1 MANPLKIGKYTIVER
16 IGRGGMGYVY
26 RAVDPFL
33 KRDVALKTMLKDV
46 SEDPDLRTRFVR
58 EAQSAGGLRHPN
70 IVTIYDLG
78 EDEEGCPFIAMEFL
92 TGTDLEQI
100 IKNKIELLLPKKLDI
115 LIQTSIGLGYA
126 HNNGIVH
133 RDIKPANIR
142 LLDNGDV
149 KIMDFGIAKIS
160 ASHFTRTGMIM
171 GTPHYMAPEQIRGEK
186 VDRRADIF
194 SLGVVLYE
202 LLSYRKPFP
211 GDNPTTVLFKI
222 IHSEPEPLTDGQFV
236 APESLEDVIQRA
248 LAKKQED
255 RYQTCDELTD
265 HLLQVLGQI
274 QEADPAAMQQR
285 SGTPIPFSGGR
296 TPLPSQRRTPRPGT
310 TPSGSGTTPPRPSTE
325 IMTPKTKVAAT
336 AVAATQTPPPILAEA
351 EYPPSATVITPI
363 PSLTP
368 RTGPTLPDYNE
379 VPPQPILN
387 PVRQPS
393 PILSPQTRKFLL
405 IATGAILSTILFAAL
420 LIALWNKIQTPEP
433 APPAIVVP
441 IKGPDPAPV
450 VKPEKKEIP
459 PAAVT
464 VLTGWI
470 SLNILPWAEIRE
482 VKDEKGNPISSPAM
496 ITPCKLEL
504 PIGKYQIVLANPQY
518 KNLTLDV
525 EIQNNLTTVVKKKME
540 GFDYARAV
548 DSLDL

>member
-1 MANPLKIGKYTIVER
+1 MAHPQKIGKYTIIER

-26 RAVDPFL
+26 KAVDPFL

-78 EDEEGCPFIAMEFL
+78 EDEEGCPYIAMEFL

-115 LIQTSIGLGYA
+115 LIQTSIGLGFA

-202 LLSYRKPFP
+202 LLTFRKPFP

-222 IHSEPEPLTDGQFV
+222 IHSEADPVADGEFVPPEG
-236 APESLEDVIQRA
+236 LEQIIQRA
-248 LAKKQED
+248 LAKNQED

-265 HLLQVLGQI
+265 DLLQVLGRV
-274 QEADPAAMQQR
+274 QESDPAAQ
-285 SGTPIPFSGGR
+285 SIPGMSIPYASGR
-296 TPLPSQRRTPRPGT
+296 TPLPSQRRTPI
-310 TPSGSGTTPPRPSTE
+310 PSTTPPRLPTDVV
-325 IMTPKTKVAAT
+325 PKTKVAAT
-336 AVAATQTPPPILAEA
+336 AVAAVHTPPPIINDVQ
-351 EYPPSATVITPI
+351 PPPPPEGTAITP
-363 PSLTP
+363 PPGLTQK
-368 RTGPTLPDYNE
+368 TGPTLPSYKEAEPVPIIGSRTAQQQILTPDARKWLLMAAAIIFGVALVSVIAFIGWRNLQPDQATPPPVVKTVPPPAEKSVPKKE
-379 VPPQPILN
+379 VP
-387 PVRQPS
+387 S
-393 PILSPQTRKFLL
+393 
-405 IATGAILSTILFAAL
+405 
-420 LIALWNKIQTPEP
+420 
-433 APPAIVVP
+433 
-441 IKGPDPAPV
+441 PAPV
-450 VKPEKKEIP
+450 PILKGSV
-459 PAAVT
+459 
-464 VLTGWI
+464 
-470 SLNILPWAEIRE
+470 SLNIHPWAEIQE
-482 VKDEKGNPISSPAM
+482 IKDEQGKLHPSPAM
-496 ITPCKLEL
+496 TTPCKLDL
-504 PIGKYQIVLANPQY
+504 PVGKYTILLANPQF
-518 KNLTLDV
+518 KPVTLQIEVRSND
-525 EIQNNLTTVVKKKME
+525 ITVINKKME

-548 DSLDL
+548 DSLQL

>member
-1 MANPLKIGKYTIVER
+1 MANPQKIGKYTIIER

-100 IKNKIELLLPKKLDI
+100 IKNKIDLLLPKKLDI

-202 LLSYRKPFP
+202 LLSFRKPFP

-222 IHSEPEPLTDGQFV
+222 IHSEPDPITDGQFV
-236 APESLEDVIQRA
+236 PPEGLEDVIHRA
-248 LAKKQED
+248 LAKNQEE
-255 RYQTCDELTD
+255 RYQTCEDLTD

-274 QEADPAAMQQR
+274 QDADAAIQQV
-285 SGTPIPFSGGR
+285 SGTPFPFSVGR

-310 TPSGSGTTPPRPSTE
+310 APPGSGTTPPRLPTDV
-325 IMTPKTKVAAT
+325 MTPKTKVAAT
-336 AVAATQTPPPILAEA
+336 VVAATQTPPPLLGEV
-351 EYPPSATVITPI
+351 EVPPASTRTAPDPSYTPK
-363 PSLTP
+363 
-368 RTGPTLPDYNE
+368 TGPTIPAYDL

-387 PVRQPS
+387 PIRQHA
-393 PILSPQTRKFLL
+393 PILTPQRRKWLL
-405 IATGAILSTILFAAL
+405 ISIGGILSTILFAAM
-420 LIALWNKIQTPEP
+420 LITIWNKTRTPEP
-433 APPAIVVP
+433 ASPAILEP
-441 IKGPDPAPV
+441 IRRPEPAPV

-459 PAAVT
+459 PAPVAI
-464 VLTGWI
+464 LKGWI
-470 SLNILPWAEIRE
+470 SLNILPWAEIQQ
-482 VKDEKGNPISSPAM
+482 VKDQKGNSISPPAI

-504 PIGKYQIVLANPQY
+504 PVGKYQIVLANPQY
-518 KNLTLDV
+518 KTLTLDI

>member
-1 MANPLKIGKYTIVER
+1 MANPQKIGKYTIIER

-100 IKNKIELLLPKKLDI
+100 IKNKIDLLLPKKLDI

-126 HNNGIVH
+126 HQNGIVH

-202 LLSYRKPFP
+202 LLTFRKPFP

-236 APESLEDVIQRA
+236 SPEGLEDVIQRA
-248 LAKKQED
+248 LAKNQEE
-255 RYQTCDELTD
+255 RYQTCEELTD
-265 HLLQVLGQI
+265 HLLQVLGRI
-274 QEADPAAMQQR
+274 QETETAIQQA
-285 SGTPIPFSGGR
+285 SGTPVPFSAGR

-310 TPSGSGTTPPRPSTE
+310 TPPVSSTTPPRLPTE
-325 IMTPKTKVAAT
+325 SMTPKTKVAAT
-336 AVAATQTPPPILAEA
+336 VVSATQTPPPLLDEVEISPEA
-351 EYPPSATVITPI
+351 TGIDPSYTPK
-363 PSLTP
+363 
-368 RTGPTLPDYNE
+368 TGPAIPNYNE
-379 VPPQPILN
+379 VPPE
-387 PVRQPS
+387 
-393 PILSPQTRKFLL
+393 PILSPVPQPTPILTPQTRKLL
-405 IATGAILSTILFAAL
+405 LVSIGGILSMIVFVAVLITI
-420 LIALWNKIQTPEP
+420 WNKIRTPEP
-433 APPAIVVP
+433 PPPAIVNP
-441 IKGPDPAPV
+441 IQRPQPAPV

-459 PAAVT
+459 PAPVV
-464 VLTGWI
+464 VLKGWI
-470 SLNILPWAEIRE
+470 SLNILPWAEIQR
-482 VKDEKGNPISSPAM
+482 VTDEKGNSISSPAT

-504 PIGKYQIVLANPQY
+504 PVGKYQIVLANPQY
-518 KNLTLDV
+518 KTLTLDV
-525 EIQNNLTTVVKKKME
+525 EIQNNLTTVIKKKME

>member
-1 MANPLKIGKYTIVER
+1 MANPQKIGKYSIIER

-100 IKNKIELLLPKKLDI
+100 IKNKIDLLLPKKLDI

-126 HNNGIVH
+126 HQNGIVH

-202 LLSYRKPFP
+202 LLTFRKPFP

-236 APESLEDVIQRA
+236 SPEGLEDVIRRA
-248 LAKKQED
+248 LAKTQEE
-255 RYQTCDELTD
+255 RYQTCEELSD

-274 QEADPAAMQQR
+274 QDVDAAIQQA
-285 SGTPIPFSGGR
+285 SGTPVPFSVGR

-310 TPSGSGTTPPRPSTE
+310 VPPGSSTTPPRLPTE
-325 IMTPKTKVAAT
+325 SMTPKTKVAAT
-336 AVAATQTPPPILAEA
+336 VVAATQTPPPLLGEIEIAPDRTA
-351 EYPPSATVITPI
+351 MTPDR
-363 PSLTP
+363 SYTP
-368 RTGPTLPDYNE
+368 KTGPAISTYNE
-379 VPPQPILN
+379 VPPQPILS

-393 PILSPQTRKFLL
+393 PLLTPQTRKWLL
-405 IATGAILSTILFAAL
+405 ISIGGILSMILFVAL
-420 LIALWNKIQTPEP
+420 LVTIWNKIRTPEP
-433 APPAIVVP
+433 APPAVMGP
-441 IKGPDPAPV
+441 IQQPEPAPD

-459 PAAVT
+459 PPPVP
-464 VLTGWI
+464 VLKGWI
-470 SLNILPWAEIRE
+470 SLNILPWAEIQQ
-482 VKDEKGNPISSPAM
+482 VTDEKGNSISSPATT
-496 ITPCKLEL
+496 TPCKLEL
-504 PIGKYQIVLANPQY
+504 PVGKYQIVLANPQY
-518 KNLTLDV
+518 KTLTLDV
-525 EIQNNLTTVVKKKME
+525 EIHNNLTTVVKKKME

>member
-1 MANPLKIGKYTIVER
+1 MANPQKIGKYTIVER

-33 KRDVALKTMLKDV
+33 KRDIALKTMLKDV

-78 EDEEGCPFIAMEFL
+78 EDEEGCPYIAMEFL

-100 IKNKIELLLPKKLDI
+100 IKNKIELLLPKKLDV

-202 LLSYRKPFP
+202 LLSFRKPFP

-222 IHSEPEPLTDGQFV
+222 IHSEPDPLTDGQFV
-236 APESLEDVIQRA
+236 PPEGLEDVIHRA
-248 LAKKQED
+248 LAKNQEE
-255 RYQTCDELTD
+255 RYQTCEELTD
-265 HLLQVLGQI
+265 DLLQVLGQI
-274 QEADPAAMQQR
+274 QQADPTLLSS
-285 SGTPIPFSGGR
+285 SGTPLPFAGGR

-310 TPSGSGTTPPRPSTE
+310 APSGLITPRPSTE
-325 IMTPKTKVAAT
+325 VMTPKTKVAAT
-336 AVAATQTPPPILAEA
+336 VVSATQTPPPLLPEA
-351 EYPPSATVITPI
+351 EIQPGSTV
-363 PSLTP
+363 LTP
-368 RTGPTLPDYNE
+368 TALTPATGPALPNYNQ

-393 PILSPQTRKFLL
+393 PILAPETRKLLL
-405 IATGAILSTILFAAL
+405 ILSGAILSVIVFGAIL
-420 LIALWNKIQTPEP
+420 IGLWNKFRTLEP
-433 APPAIVVP
+433 APPAIVEP
-441 IKGPDPAPV
+441 IPRPEPAPV

-459 PAAVT
+459 PAPVT

-470 SLNILPWAEIRE
+470 SLNIQPWAEIRE
-482 VKDEKGNPISSPAM
+482 VKDEKGNPISSTAM
-496 ITPCKLEL
+496 ITPCKMEL
-504 PIGKYQIVLANPQY
+504 PVGKYRIVLANPQY
-518 KNLTLDV
+518 KTLTIDV
-525 EIQNNLTTVVKKKME
+525 EIQNNSTTVVKKTMD

>member
-1 MANPLKIGKYTIVER
+1 MANPEKIGKYTIVER

-33 KRDVALKTMLKDV
+33 KRDVALKTMLRDV
-46 SEDPDLRTRFVR
+46 SEDPELRTRFVR

-115 LIQTSIGLGYA
+115 LIQTSIGLGFA

-202 LLSYRKPFP
+202 LLTFRKPFP

-222 IHSEPEPLTDGQFV
+222 IHAEPDPLTDAEFV
-236 APESLEDVIQRA
+236 PPEGLDEIVQKA
-248 LAKKQED
+248 LAKD
-255 RYQTCDELTD
+255 VAARYETCEELTD
-265 HLLQVLGQI
+265 DLLRVLGRAQ
-274 QEADPAAMQQR
+274 QEAETSEPSASR
-285 SGTPIPFSGGR
+285 TPLPYSVGR
-296 TPLPSQRRTPRPGT
+296 TPLPSQRRTPIPGT
-310 TPSGSGTTPPRPSTE
+310 APPRPPTE
-325 IMTPKTKVAAT
+325 VMVPKTKVT
-336 AVAATQTPPPILAEA
+336 PSVATQTPPPVLANPEA
-351 EYPPSATVITPI
+351 SSAGTVITPI
-363 PSLTP
+363 PTP
-368 RTGPTLPDYNE
+368 PPHTSPTMPSYHQPDSDATRAQAPSMLPPE
-379 VPPQPILN
+379 
-387 PVRQPS
+387 S
-393 PILSPQTRKFLL
+393 RKLL
-405 IATGAILSTILFAAL
+405 LMAAAGIAIVMLFSIVAFMIWKNL
-420 LIALWNKIQTPEP
+420 RTPEP
-433 APPAIVVP
+433 APPAIVEPVQP
-441 IKGPDPAPV
+441 KPAPV
-450 VKPEKKEIP
+450 PKPVEKKEA
-459 PAAVT
+459 PAPAIVT
-464 VLTGWI
+464 GSIT
-470 SLNILPWAEIRE
+470 LNVQPWAEVRE
-482 VKDEKGNPISSPAM
+482 IQDEKGNLVPSDPL
-496 ITPCKLEL
+496 ITPCRLEL
-504 PIGKYQIVLANPQY
+504 GTGKYRIVLTNPQY
-518 KNLTLDV
+518 KPLTLQV
-525 EIQNNLTTVVKKKME
+525 EVRPNVTTVIKTKLE
-540 GFDYARAV
+540 GFDHARAA
-548 DSLDL
+548 DSLPL

>member
-1 MANPLKIGKYTIVER
+1 MANPQKIGKYTVIER

-26 RAVDPFL
+26 RATDPFL

-46 SEDPDLRTRFVR
+46 SEDPDLRTRFLR

-100 IKNKIELLLPKKLDI
+100 IKNKIELLLSKKLDI

-202 LLSYRKPFP
+202 LLSFRKPFP

-222 IHSEPEPLTDGQFV
+222 IHSEPEPITDGQLV
-236 APESLEDVIQRA
+236 PPEGLEEVIHRA
-248 LAKKQED
+248 LAKTQED
-255 RYQTCDELTD
+255 RYQTCEELTD
-265 HLLQVLGQI
+265 DLLQVLGQI
-274 QEADPAAMQQR
+274 QESDFAAMEAL
-285 SGTPIPFSGGR
+285 SGTPLPYSAR
-296 TPLPSQRRTPRPGT
+296 TPLPSQRRTPKPGT
-310 TPSGSGTTPPRPSTE
+310 GVPKSGTTPPRIPTE
-325 IMTPKTKVAAT
+325 VMTPQTKVAAT
-336 AVAATQTPPPILAEA
+336 AVAAAQTPPPLHTEA
-351 EYPPSATVITPI
+351 DVPASATFITP
-363 PSLTP
+363 PPGLTP
-368 RTGPTLPDYNE
+368 KTGPTIQAYNE

-387 PVRQPS
+387 PVRQPA
-393 PILSPQTRKFLL
+393 PFLTPETRKWLL
-405 IATGAILSTILFAAL
+405 VASGAILSVILFVSI
-420 LIALWNKIQTPEP
+420 LIALWNKIRAPEP
-433 APPAIVVP
+433 APPAIVEP
-441 IKGPDPAPV
+441 INRPDPAPV
-450 VKPEKKEIP
+450 IKPEKKETP
-459 PAAVT
+459 PAPVP

-470 SLNILPWAEIRE
+470 SLNIQPWAEIRE
-482 VKDEKGNPISSPAM
+482 VKDGKGNAISSSAL

-504 PIGKYQIVLANPQY
+504 PVGKYQIVLANPQY
-518 KNLTLDV
+518 KSLTIDV
-525 EIQNNLTTVVKKKME
+525 EIRNNSTTVVKKQME

>member
-1 MANPLKIGKYTIVER
+1 MSNQPEKIGKYTIVER

-46 SEDPDLRTRFVR
+46 SEDPELRTRFVR

-100 IKNKIELLLPKKLDI
+100 IKNKVELLLSKKLDV
-115 LIQTSIGLGYA
+115 LVQTSIGLGFA

-202 LLSYRKPFP
+202 LLTFRKPFP

-222 IHSEPEPLTDGQFV
+222 IHAEPDALTDAQFIP
-236 APESLEDVIQRA
+236 PEGLNEIVLKA
-248 LAKKQED
+248 LAKNQEE
-255 RYQTCDELTD
+255 RYQTCEELTD
-265 HLLQVLGQI
+265 DLIQVLTQVQ
-274 QEADPAAMQQR
+274 QESASTSTSAR
-285 SGTPIPFSGGR
+285 TPLPYSVGR
-296 TPLPSQRRTPRPGT
+296 TPLPSQRRTPIPGT
-310 TPSGSGTTPPRPSTE
+310 LPPRLPTE
-325 IMTPKTKVAAT
+325 VSVPKTKVSPVA
-336 AVAATQTPPPILAEA
+336 AATQTPPPILPAASESSAE
-351 EYPPSATVITPI
+351 TVMTP
-363 PSLTP
+363 TP
-368 RTGPTLPDYNE
+368 VPISKTGPTMPSYQKPADGGTSVE
-379 VPPQPILN
+379 KPATVPLLTPE
-387 PVRQPS
+387 S
-393 PILSPQTRKFLL
+393 RKLL
-405 IATGAILSTILFAAL
+405 ILGSAGIAVVVLFSL
-420 LIALWNKIQTPEP
+420 LAFTAWKKLRGGPEP
-433 APPAIVVP
+433 APSPAIVKPVQP
-441 IKGPDPAPV
+441 SPA
-450 VKPEKKEIP
+450 KPTEIKKEVP
-459 PAAVT
+459 PPVAAVT
-464 VLTGWI
+464 GLL
-470 SLNILPWAEIRE
+470 SLNVQPWAEIRE
-482 VKDEKGNPISSPAM
+482 IKDENGNMVPAKVLM
-496 ITPCKLEL
+496 TPCRLEI
-504 PIGKYQIVLANPQY
+504 PAGKYHIVLANPQY
-518 KNLTLDV
+518 KPLTLDV
-525 EIQNNLTTVVKKKME
+525 EVRPNATTVIKTKLE
-540 GFDYARAV
+540 GFDHARAAE
-548 DSLDL
+548 SLPL